1 MNFDLIKD
9 SSRRLR
15 VFISIALWVMMV
27 GIVIFW
33 NTYCGEYSI
42 RLFRYWWDY
51 FFIFSGWAFLFASPV
66 FSMIENSFAWE
77 CTLSI
82 LSHVV
87 SIGIPIGLQ
96 IVFLRTNRVWLML
109 LSGVLLVAYMVVAL
123 GLLQALEGMAS
134 C

>member
-51 FFIFSGWAFLFASPV
+51 FFIFSGWAFLFTSPV

-87 SIGIPIGLQ
+87 STGIPIGIQ

>member
-1 MNFDLIKD
+1 MNFNLIKD
-9 SSRRLR
+9 SSRHLR
-15 VFISIALWVMMV
+15 IFFSIALWAMMV

-42 RLFRYWWDY
+42 RLFRYWWEY
-51 FFIFSGWAFLFASPV
+51 FFIFSGWAFLFAEPICSLV
-66 FSMIENSFAWE
+66 EKSSAWE
-77 CTLSI
+77 CWLCI

-123 GLLQALEGMAS
+123 GILQALEGMAS

>member
-15 VFISIALWVMMV
+15 IFISIALWVTMV

-33 NTYCGEYSI
+33 NTYFGEYSI
-42 RLFRYWWDY
+42 RLFCHWWDY
-51 FFIFSGWAFLFASPV
+51 FFIFSGWAFLFAEPF
-66 FSMIENSFAWE
+66 FSLIENSSAWE
-77 CTLSI
+77 CWLCI

-123 GLLQALEGMAS
+123 GILQALDDMAS

>member
-1 MNFDLIKD
+1 MYFGLMKG
-9 SSRRLR
+9 SSKRLR
-15 VFISIALWVMMV
+15 IFISIALWILVV
-27 GIVIFW
+27 GIVVFW
-33 NTYCGEYSI
+33 NTYCGKYNI
-42 RLFRYWWDY
+42 RLFFHWWDY

-66 FSMIENSFAWE
+66 FSLVENSSAWE
-77 CTLSI
+77 CSLSI
-82 LSHVV
+82 LSHVI

>member
-1 MNFDLIKD
+1 MNFNLIKD
-9 SSRRLR
+9 SSRHLR
-15 VFISIALWVMMV
+15 IFISIALWAMMV

-42 RLFRYWWDY
+42 RLFRYWWEY
-51 FFIFSGWAFLFASPV
+51 FFIFSGWAFLFASPI
-66 FSMIENSFAWE
+66 FPLIGTSFAWE
-77 CTLSI
+77 CGLTI

-123 GLLQALEGMAS
+123 GILQALEGMAS